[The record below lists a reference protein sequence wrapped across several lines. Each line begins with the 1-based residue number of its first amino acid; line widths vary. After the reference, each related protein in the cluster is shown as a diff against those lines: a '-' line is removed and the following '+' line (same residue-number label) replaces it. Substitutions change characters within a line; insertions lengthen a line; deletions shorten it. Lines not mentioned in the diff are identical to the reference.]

1 MNQVT
6 VTIPATSANLGPG
19 FDCLGLALGLYNRIT
34 FTAVSASSMQAV
46 SHPTLTISIT
56 GVDAAKLPTDKS
68 NLVYQSA
75 CHLFDKIGKRPS
87 GLHISQENNI
97 PVGSGLGSSATAV
110 LGGLLAANALIE
122 GDLSQS
128 EILEMATALEGHPDN
143 VAPALFGGLVL
154 GLMDGKTVHI
164 EQLPIAQ
171 QQVAVI
177 LPDFELSTHAA
188 RAALPAQVS
197 HQDAIFNASRLGLL
211 MRALETAAYGKLTLA
226 MQDKL
231 HQPYRLPLIPGMV
244 HAFEAAYAAG
254 ASGVALSGAG
264 PSLIAFA
271 ADRHAEIVEGVT
283 AVFSQNNLTSRSWI
297 LPIDTTGSQIKTI
310 PKSV

>member
-1 MNQVT
+1 MKKVT

-19 FDCLGLALGLYNRIT
+19 FDCLGLALGLYNHIT
-34 FTAVSASSMQAV
+34 FTAVSQS
-46 SHPTLTISIT
+46 TLTIDVT
-56 GVDAAKLPTDKS
+56 GVDVAKVPTDET

-75 CHLFDKIGKRPS
+75 CRIFDLLGKRPS
-87 GLHISQENNI
+87 GLHIEQENNI

-110 LGGLLAANALIE
+110 LGGLLAANALVD
-122 GDLSQS
+122 GGLSQAD
-128 EILEMATALEGHPDN
+128 ILTMATTLEGHPDN

-154 GLMDGKTVHI
+154 GLQDGETVHV

-177 LPDFELSTHAA
+177 LPDFELSTQDA

-197 HQDAIFNASRLGLL
+197 RQDAIFNASRLGLL
-211 MRALETAAYGKLTLA
+211 IRALETAAYPKLTLA

-231 HQPYRLPLIPGMV
+231 HQPYRLPLIPGMAA
-244 HAFEAAYAAG
+244 AFAAAYAAG
-254 ASGVALSGAG
+254 AAGVALSGAG

-271 ADRHAEIVEGVT
+271 PDGHAQIVERVT
-283 AVFSQNNLTSRSWI
+283 AVFSQNQLNCRSWI
-297 LPIDTTGSQIKTI
+297 LLIDTSGSQITQLA
-310 PKSV
+310 

>member
-19 FDCLGLALGLYNRIT
+19 FDCLGLALALYNKIT
-34 FTAVSASSMQAV
+34 FTAVSA
-46 SHPTLTISIT
+46 PTLIIEISGI
-56 GVDAAKLPTDKS
+56 DAAKLPTDES

-75 CHLFDKIGKRPS
+75 CRVFDLLGKRPS
-87 GLHISQENNI
+87 GLHIQQENNI
-97 PVGSGLGSSATAV
+97 LVGSGLGSSATAV
-110 LGGLLAANALIE
+110 LGGLLAANALVD
-122 GDLSQS
+122 GSLSQS

-154 GLMDGKTVHI
+154 GLMDGETVHI

-177 LPDFELSTHAA
+177 LPDFELSTRAA
-188 RAALPAQVS
+188 RAALPAQIS
-197 HQDAIFNASRLGLL
+197 RQDAVFNASRLGLL
-211 MRALETAAYGKLTLA
+211 IRALETAAYAKLPLA

-231 HQPYRLPLIPGMV
+231 HQPYRLPLIPGMGD
-244 HAFEAAYAAG
+244 AFKAAYAAG
-254 ASGVALSGAG
+254 AAGVALSGAG

-271 ADRHAEIVEGVT
+271 ADGHAKIVEGVT
-283 AVFSQNNLTSRSWI
+283 AVFSQNHLTSRSWI
-297 LPIDTTGSQIKTI
+297 LPIDTSGSQLT
-310 PKSV
+310 